1 MELQIP
7 RARLLHLDQMCLNS
21 KHKLINMKHLSKG
34 YIFNGKPIKNTKI
47 EVGGIN
53 QRMTDAADGNT
64 TRPRMLKKNQEDQE
78 ESEY

>member
-1 MELQIP
+1 
-7 RARLLHLDQMCLNS
+7 
-21 KHKLINMKHLSKG
+21 MKHLSKG

-47 EVGGIN
+47 EVGGVN

>member
-1 MELQIP
+1 MEVLL
-7 RARLLHLDQMCLNS
+7 RLLHLMMIYLSN
-21 KHKLINMKHLSKG
+21 KLIKMKHLSKG
-34 YIFNGKPIKNTKI
+34 YIFNGKPIKNTKR